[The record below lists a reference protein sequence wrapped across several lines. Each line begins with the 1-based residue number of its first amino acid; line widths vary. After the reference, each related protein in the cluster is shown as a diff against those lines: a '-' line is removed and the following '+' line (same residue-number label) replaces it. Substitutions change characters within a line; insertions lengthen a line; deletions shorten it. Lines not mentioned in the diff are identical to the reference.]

1 MLQRLV
7 PGRGVGSIL
16 GWGTRTV
23 QAARPKKREKP
34 EGWGLDSLSAGL
46 SPPPPATPPWPQ
58 SPGVSSGAGSGAL
71 SSALRASRWETECP
85 SLRLALSF
93 QAAPWSR
100 LEVGGGTA
108 FCPSCVGVEGAPS
121 PQEGLQSEPAEPQP
135 QRPLVSLCV
144 ALPLT
149 LSCSL
154 NRNCAS
160 EKRPSCQ
167 TSLRFFQWVLCFL
180 LTVTNVTAFSP

>member
-1 MLQRLV
+1 MAGELGQCRQRGQKKEKNL
-7 PGRGVGSIL
+7 RGGAWTLFPVVS
-16 GWGTRTV
+16 RHH
-23 QAARPKKREKP
+23 
-34 EGWGLDSLSAGL
+34 
-46 SPPPPATPPWPQ
+46 PPPPRRGLSLQA
-58 SPGVSSGAGSGAL
+58 SPRARGAGSGEL

-149 LSCSL
+149 PRCSL